1 MKTIYYCTRCG
12 KLLKNED
19 AQSDQYKCDC
29 SFLRYKLSSCLIEDA
44 LYTPAMHTPR
54 TEHGFTMD
62 AYRYIWDK
70 YIKIPTNKQFKQQLF
85 TKLQN
90 QVNAELYQSKN
101 EIELWKKIKKL
112 KKAKYLGETLTN
124 EELEFLKEYDYQQN
138 QIQFLRQQNLSKSV
152 SCPRCG
158 SQSISTVKQGFGVG
172 KAVAGVI
179 AAGPEGALAGAV
191 GANKVLNVCQNCGHQ
206 WEPGK

>member
-1 MKTIYYCTRCG
+1 M
-12 KLLKNED
+12 
-19 AQSDQYKCDC
+19 
-29 SFLRYKLSSCLIEDA
+29 
-44 LYTPAMHTPR
+44 
-54 TEHGFTMD
+54 
-62 AYRYIWDK
+62 
-70 YIKIPTNKQFKQQLF
+70 F

-191 GANKVLNVCQNCGHQ
+191 GANKVLNVCQNCGYQ